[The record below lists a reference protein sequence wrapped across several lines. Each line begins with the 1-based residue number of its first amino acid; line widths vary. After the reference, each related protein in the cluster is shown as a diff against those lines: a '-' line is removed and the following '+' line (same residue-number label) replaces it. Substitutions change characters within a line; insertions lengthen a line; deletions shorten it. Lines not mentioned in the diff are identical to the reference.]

1 MASLRYYDQAA
12 LDGAVRR
19 AWNLPITTPSPPQG
33 QPPGPDWGVRRWT
46 DMDATEGWTKPGD
59 VQLHA
64 ELSRWADLVVVVPCS
79 ADALAKIASGFSD
92 SLAVSLLLLS

>member
-1 MASLRYYDQAA
+1 
-12 LDGAVRR
+12 
-19 AWNLPITTPSPPQG
+19 
-33 QPPGPDWGVRRWT
+33 
-46 DMDATEGWTKPGD
+46 MDATEGWTKPGD